1 MLRARA
7 RRLRTPRASCAAVA
21 PRAHH
26 AVTGVRHRLIG
37 VAYART
43 AALAGCRSV
52 FAPPAP
58 RREAGRLRSVGL
70 FARVDAARAAAIAS
84 GPCAHRCGGESLSP
98 PRYCVCP
105 PAALAGCRSVSALPA
120 PRREAGWLRS
130 VGLFARVDAA
140 WAAAIA
146 SGPCAPRCGGE
157 SPSPPRYC
165 CARLP
170 SSVVGPSG
178 LRARRGM
185 ASPGAVS
192 SALRAARAL
201 RRVVSASGR
210 RARVFRG
217 AKARRAGLAAGVILI
232 TGRVRVFALQPA
244 RPSVRRPVPLPG
256 RVTWPALATVCPVVR
271 LPSFCHQA
279 SR

>member
-146 SGPCAPRCGGE
+146 SGPCAHRCGGE
-157 SPSPPRYC
+157 SLSPPRYC

-217 AKARRAGLAAGVILI
+217 AKARRAGLAAGVIHI
-232 TGRVRVFALQPA
+232 TGRSEFLRY
-244 RPSVRRPVPLPG
+244 SRRPF
-256 RVTWPALATVCPVVR
+256 RCAVR
-271 LPSFCHQA
+271 CRCQA
-279 SR
+279 V

>member
-7 RRLRTPRASCAAVA
+7 RRPRTLRARCAAVA

-120 PRREAGWLRS
+120 PRRDAGRLRPS
-130 VGLFARVDAA
+130 ASSRGSTLPRPLLSQAALALIDAVTRA
-140 WAAAIA
+140 
-146 SGPCAPRCGGE
+146 CHRLLC
-157 SPSPPRYC
+157 C

-244 RPSVRRPVPLPG
+244 RPSARRPVPLPG